1 MKASLIPMLPRRL
14 TALYKFKDVVIAWQC
29 DHCAKMFFV
38 RVEEAILVEVPRA
51 IRLEFESHS
60 CVYHRVE
67 PVVNSDEFTDGPV
80 QFWRRDT
87 DTKDGR
93 E

>member
-1 MKASLIPMLPRRL
+1 MKASLILMLPRSL
-14 TALYKFKDVVIAWQC
+14 TPLYKFKDVVIAWQC

-38 RVEEAILVEVPRA
+38 PVEEAVLVEVPRA

-60 CVYHRVE
+60 CGYQRVE
-67 PVVNSDEFTDGPV
+67 PAVNSDEFADGPI
-80 QFWRRDT
+80 QFGGRDT